1 MVKESKYTLIRNI
14 LLKWYDDNKRDYP
27 WRKSNDLYKILVTEI
42 LLQKT
47 IALNVSNMYTL
58 FFKKYKDFSSINNAN
73 ISDLQPTIKVL
84 GLSNKRAQILKA
96 LSQIIVTKYNGEI
109 PRDTDKLKEVNGI
122 ANYVSNAFGCFGLN
136 KRTLFFD
143 VNIKRVILRVFEP
156 QGSKFNRDSMYSH
169 LDKLLPKMEFKYIYW
184 AILDFG
190 ALICSKNKPKCE
202 LCPISDNCFY
212 FLKSQS

>member
-14 LLKWYDDNKRDYP
+14 LINWYGNNKREYP

-47 IALNVSNMYTL
+47 IALNVSNMYNS
-58 FFKKYKDFSSINNAN
+58 FFKKYKDFSSIYNAT
-73 ISDLQPTIKVL
+73 ISELQPAIKVL
-84 GLSNKRAQILKA
+84 GLSNKRAQILKN
-96 LSQIIVTKYNGEI
+96 LSQIIIIKHNGDI

-122 ANYVSNAFGCFGLN
+122 ADYVSNAFGCFGLN

-143 VNIKRVILRVFEP
+143 VNIKRVLMRVFES
-156 QGSKFNRDSMYSH
+156 QDSKFSRDSIYSH
-169 LDKLLPKMEFKYIYW
+169 LDKLLPKREFKYIYW

-190 ALICSKNKPKCE
+190 ALLCSKNKPKCE
-202 LCPISDNCFY
+202 LCPISDNCLHF
-212 FLKSQS
+212 

>member
-58 FFKKYKDFSSINNAN
+58 FFEKYKDFSSIDNAN

-84 GLSNKRAQILKA
+84 GLSNKRAQILKD
-96 LSQIIVTKYNGEI
+96 LSQIIVTKHNGEI
-109 PRDTDKLKEVNGI
+109 PRDTDKLKEINGI
-122 ANYVSNAFGCFGLN
+122 ADYVSNAFGCFGLN

-143 VNIKRVILRVFEP
+143 VNIKRVIMRVFEP
-156 QGSKFNRDSMYSH
+156 QDSKFNRDSMYSH
-169 LDKLLPKMEFKYIYW
+169 LEKLLPKMEFKYIYW

-212 FLKSQS
+212 FLNPT

>member
-47 IALNVSNMYTL
+47 IALNVSNIYNP

-84 GLSNKRAQILKA
+84 GLSNKRAQTLKD
-96 LSQIIVTKYNGEI
+96 LSQIIVTKHNGEI
-109 PRDTDKLKEVNGI
+109 PRDTNKLKEVNGI
-122 ANYVSNAFGCFGLN
+122 ADYVSNAFGCFGLN
-136 KRTLFFD
+136 NRTLFFD
-143 VNIKRVILRVFEP
+143 VNIKRVIMRVFEP
-156 QGSKFNRDSMYSH
+156 QDSKFNRDSMYSH
-169 LDKLLPKMEFKYIYW
+169 LDKLLPKMEFKYTYW

-190 ALICSKNKPKCE
+190 ALICSKNKPKCSI
-202 LCPISDNCFY
+202 CPITKHCLY
-212 FLKSQS
+212 FLNPT

>member
-1 MVKESKYTLIRNI
+1 MVKESKYSLIRNI

-47 IALNVSNMYTL
+47 IALNVSNMYNP
-58 FFKKYKDFSSINNAN
+58 FFEKYKDFSSINTAN

-84 GLSNKRAQILKA
+84 GLSNKRAQILKD
-96 LSQIIVTKYNGEI
+96 LSQIIVTKHNGEI

-122 ANYVSNAFGCFGLN
+122 ADYVSNAFGCFGLN

-143 VNIKRVILRVFEP
+143 VNIKRVIMRVFEP

-169 LDKLLPKMEFKYIYW
+169 LDKLLPKMEFKYMYW
-184 AILDFG
+184 TILDFG
-190 ALICSKNKPKCE
+190 ALICSKNKPKCAICSITKHC
-202 LCPISDNCFY
+202 LY
-212 FLKSQS
+212 FLNPT

>member
-1 MVKESKYTLIRNI
+1 MVKESKYSLIRNI
-14 LLKWYDDNKRDYP
+14 LLKWYDDNKREYP

-47 IALNVSNMYTL
+47 IALNVSNTYNS
-58 FFKKYKDFSSINNAN
+58 FFKKYKDFSSINDSK
-73 ISDLQPTIKVL
+73 ISDLQSAIKML
-84 GLSNKRAQILKA
+84 GLSNKRAQILKD
-96 LSQIIVTKYNGEI
+96 LSQLIITKHDGEI

-122 ANYVSNAFGCFGLN
+122 ADYVSNAFGCFGLN

-143 VNIKRVILRVFEP
+143 VNIKRVILRVFEH
-156 QGSKFNRDSMYSH
+156 QGSKFTPDSICSH
-169 LDKLLPKMEFKYIYW
+169 LDNLLPKMEVKHMFW

-202 LCPISDNCFY
+202 ICPISDNC
-212 FLKSQS
+212 LHL

>member
-14 LLKWYDDNKRDYP
+14 LLKWYDANKRQYP

-47 IALNVSNMYTL
+47 IALNVSNMYNS
-58 FFKKYKDFSSINNAN
+58 FFKKYKDFSSINNTT
-73 ISDLQPTIKVL
+73 ISELQFAIKVL
-84 GLSNKRAQILKA
+84 GLSNKRTQILKD
-96 LSQIIVTKYNGEI
+96 LSQLIITKHNGEI

-122 ANYVSNAFGCFGLN
+122 ADYVSNAFGCFGLN

-143 VNIKRVILRVFEP
+143 VNIKRVIMRLFEP
-156 QGSKFNRDSMYSH
+156 QDSKFTRDSMYPH
-169 LDKLLPKMEFKYIYW
+169 LDNLLPKMDVKYMYW

-190 ALICSKNKPKCE
+190 ALICSKNKPKCAF
-202 LCPISDNCFY
+202 CPITEHCLY
-212 FLKSQS
+212 FLNPT

>member
-14 LLKWYDDNKRDYP
+14 LLKWYDDNKREYP
-27 WRKSNDLYKILVTEI
+27 WRKSNDLYEILVTEI

-47 IALNVSNMYTL
+47 IALNVSNMYNS
-58 FFKKYKDFSSINNAN
+58 FFKKYKDFSSIYNAT
-73 ISDLQPTIKVL
+73 ISELQPSIKVL
-84 GLSNKRAQILKA
+84 GLSNKRAQILKD
-96 LSQIIVTKYNGEI
+96 LSQLIITKHNGEI

-122 ANYVSNAFGCFGLN
+122 ADYVSNAFGCFGLN

-143 VNIKRVILRVFEP
+143 VNIKRVIMRVFEP
-156 QGSKFNRDSMYSH
+156 QGSKFTRDSMYSH
-169 LDKLLPKMEFKYIYW
+169 LDNLLPKMEIKYIYW

-202 LCPISDNCFY
+202 ICPISDNCLHF
-212 FLKSQS
+212 

>member
-14 LLKWYDDNKRDYP
+14 LLKWYDANKRQYP

-47 IALNVSNMYTL
+47 IALNVSNLYNS
-58 FFKKYKDFSSINNAN
+58 FFKKYKDFSSINKVN
-73 ISDLQPTIKVL
+73 ISDLQPAIKVL
-84 GLSNKRAQILKA
+84 GLSNKRAQILKD
-96 LSQIIVTKYNGEI
+96 LSQLVITKHNGEI

-122 ANYVSNAFGCFGLN
+122 ADYVSNAFGCFGLN

-143 VNIKRVILRVFEP
+143 VNIKRVILRVFES
-156 QGSKFNRDSMYSH
+156 QGSKITRDSMYSH
-169 LDKLLPKMEFKYIYW
+169 LDNLLPKMEVKYMYW

-190 ALICSKNKPKCE
+190 SLICSKNKPKCT
-202 LCPISDNCFY
+202 LCSIAEHCLY
-212 FLKSQS
+212 FLFPN

>member
-14 LLKWYDDNKRDYP
+14 LLKWYDDNKREYP

-47 IALNVSNMYTL
+47 IALNVSNMYNS
-58 FFKKYKDFSSINNAN
+58 FFKKYKDFSLINNAK
-73 ISDLQPTIKVL
+73 ISNLQPAIKSL

-96 LSQIIVTKYNGEI
+96 LSQLIIIKHNGEI
-109 PRDTDKLKEVNGI
+109 PRDTDKLKKVNGI
-122 ANYVSNAFGCFGLN
+122 ADYVSNAFGCFGLN

-143 VNIKRVILRVFEP
+143 VNIKRVITRIFEP
-156 QGSKFNRDSMYSH
+156 QGSKFSRDSMYSH
-169 LDKLLPKMEFKYIYW
+169 LDNLLPKMDVKYMYW

-190 ALICSKNKPKCE
+190 ALICSKNKSKCE
-202 LCPISDNCFY
+202 ICPISDNC
-212 FLKSQS
+212 LHS

>member
-14 LLKWYDDNKRDYP
+14 LLKWYDDNKREYP
-27 WRKSNDLYKILVTEI
+27 WRKSNDLYEILVTEI

-47 IALNVSNMYTL
+47 IALNVSNMYNS
-58 FFKKYKDFSSINNAN
+58 FFKKYKDFSSIYNAT
-73 ISDLQPTIKVL
+73 ISELQPSIKVL
-84 GLSNKRAQILKA
+84 GLSNKRAQILKD
-96 LSQIIVTKYNGEI
+96 LSQLIITKHNGEI

-122 ANYVSNAFGCFGLN
+122 ADYVSNAFGCFGLN

-143 VNIKRVILRVFEP
+143 VNIKRVIMRVFEP
-156 QGSKFNRDSMYSH
+156 QVSKFTRDSMYSH
-169 LDKLLPKMEFKYIYW
+169 LDNLLPKMEIKYIYW

-202 LCPISDNCFY
+202 ICPISDNCLHF
-212 FLKSQS
+212 

>member
-58 FFKKYKDFSSINNAN
+58 FFKKYTDFSSINNAK

-84 GLSNKRAQILKA
+84 GLSNKRAQILKD

-156 QGSKFNRDSMYSH
+156 QGSKFTRDSMYSH
-169 LDKLLPKMEFKYIYW
+169 LDKFLPKIEFKYIYW

-190 ALICSKNKPKCE
+190 ALICTKNKPKCT
-202 LCPISDNCFY
+202 LCPIAEHCLYVLNPT
-212 FLKSQS
+212 

>member
-202 LCPISDNCFY
+202 LCPISDNFFY

>member
-1 MVKESKYTLIRNI
+1 MVKESKYILIRNI
-14 LLKWYDDNKRDYP
+14 LLKWYDDNKREYP
-27 WRKSNDLYKILVTEI
+27 WRKSSDLYKILVTEI

-47 IALNVSNMYTL
+47 IALNVSNMYNS

-84 GLSNKRAQILKA
+84 GLSNKRVQILKD
-96 LSQIIVTKYNGEI
+96 LSQMIITKYNGEI
-109 PRDTDKLKEVNGI
+109 PQDTDKLKEVNGI

-143 VNIKRVILRVFEP
+143 VNIKRVIMRVFEP
-156 QGSKFNRDSMYSH
+156 HASKFTRDSIYPH
-169 LDKLLPKMEFKYIYW
+169 LDNLLPKMDVKYIYW

-190 ALICSKNKPKCE
+190 ALICSKNKPKCT
-202 LCPISDNCFY
+202 LCPIVEHCLY
-212 FLKSQS
+212 F

>member
-1 MVKESKYTLIRNI
+1 LESKYTLIRNI

-47 IALNVSNMYTL
+47 IALNVSNLYNP
-58 FFKKYKDFSSINNAN
+58 FFKKYKDFSSINNAY

-84 GLSNKRAQILKA
+84 GLSNKRAQILKD
-96 LSQIIVTKYNGEI
+96 LSQIIVTKHNGEI
-109 PRDTDKLKEVNGI
+109 PRDTDKLKEINGI
-122 ANYVSNAFGCFGLN
+122 ADYVSNAFGCFGLN

-143 VNIKRVILRVFEP
+143 VNIKRVIMRVFEP
-156 QGSKFNRDSMYSH
+156 QDSKFNRDSIYSH
-169 LDKLLPKMEFKYIYW
+169 LEKLLPRMEFKYIYW

-202 LCPISDNCFY
+202 KCPISDNCLHF
-212 FLKSQS
+212 